1 MRYISKQFLS
11 PCAHE
16 TGSIVC
22 QIETPLVKN
31 LHAYN
36 YDWQGNKGESTI
48 KPDLDANVWF
58 RACHGEPV
66 KLDLDCHD
74 QKSFEKR
81 IAKVSVMIEELT
93 KMRGQMTEMWYSHLR
108 DIEFKLKELKEEN
121 KK

>member
-16 TGSIVC
+16 TGSIVV
-22 QIETPLVKN
+22 QIETPLVKD

-36 YDWQGNKGESTI
+36 YNWQGTSIGEVTI

-66 KLDLDCHD
+66 KLDFDASSD
-74 QKSFEKR
+74 KDFDKR
-81 IAKVSVMIEELT
+81 IAKLDVMINELS
-93 KMRGQMTEMWYSHLR
+93 KMRGQMNEMWYSHLR
-108 DIEFKLKELKEEN
+108 DIEFKKKELEKE

>member
-22 QIETPLVKN
+22 QIETPLVKDM
-31 LHAYN
+31 YVG
-36 YDWQGNKGESTI
+36 YKGVVT
-48 KPDLDANVWF
+48 PDLDAYVWF

-66 KLDLDCHD
+66 KLDFNACN
-74 QKSFEKR
+74 QKEFEKR
-81 IAKVSVMIEELT
+81 TAKIDLLIEELT

-108 DIEFKLKELKEEN
+108 DIEFKTKELAKED
-121 KK
+121 K